1 MKIRL
6 ATSFQVKGLRSA
18 DNPAFIKNLEKAL
31 DGARVTN
38 EDGFVSVEFNVDA
51 DSFNDA
57 NLKSGKK
64 LLTAIKN
71 SGIDIDDLDDIQR
84 LKTVDALNE
93 TSKRFLVDQTKQLSL
108 V

>member
-1 MKIRL
+1 MRIRL
-6 ATSFQVKGLRSA
+6 ATSFQIRGLRSSELP
-18 DNPAFIKNLEKAL
+18 DFVSNLGKAL
-31 DGARVTN
+31 DGARVES

-51 DSFNDA
+51 SSFNDA

-71 SGIDIDDLDDIQR
+71 SGVSIDNLDDIQR

-93 TSKRFLVDQTKQLSL
+93 KSRQFLVDQTKQLSL

>member
-6 ATSFQVKGLRSA
+6 ATSFKVKGLRPVDA
-18 DNPAFIKNLEKAL
+18 PDFIRNLQKAL
-31 DGARVTN
+31 DGARVEN

-51 DSFNDA
+51 SSFNDA

-71 SGIDIDDLDDIQR
+71 SGVSIDDLDSIQR

-93 TSKRFLVDQTKQLSL
+93 KSRQFLVDQTKQLSL